1 MRLDFNDYIAFMVVA
16 QEQSFARAAVRLGL
30 SPSTLS
36 HIIRRLEERMGMA
49 LLMRTTRRVSVTEAG
64 KLLLRT
70 LEPSVASIEAG
81 VASLQRLRAT
91 PAGTVRLTVSDHMI
105 HDCLWPRLAPVLR
118 DYPDIRVEMSQQNG
132 FVDIVGEQ
140 FDAGVRVGDDV
151 VKDMVA
157 VRIAPDLRFVVIA
170 SPEYLA
176 RRGVPSHPSDLSRH
190 DCMNIRLSTSGPLY
204 AWEFEKEGRG
214 LTVKVEGQLTFSSV
228 YPMLAAARDGY
239 GLAYLP
245 ESLAR
250 AEVDAGYLCRVLD
263 DWTPTFTG
271 YHLYYPGRRQVSPA
285 LSVIIDILRH
295 PLPER
300 TQ

>member
-1 MRLDFNDYIAFMVVA
+1 MRQDFNDYLAFMAVA
-16 QEQSFARAAVRLGL
+16 QEQNFARAAVRLGI

-64 KLLLRT
+64 KMLLRT
-70 LEPSVASIEAG
+70 LEPGIAGIEAG
-81 VASLQRLRAT
+81 VTSLQRLRAT

-105 HDCLWPRLAPVLR
+105 HDCLWPRLAPALR
-118 DYPDIRVEMSQQNG
+118 DYPEIRVEMSQQNG
-132 FVDIVGEQ
+132 FVDIVGGQ

-170 SPEYLA
+170 APDYLA
-176 RRGVPSHPSDLSRH
+176 QRGMPHHPSELGRH
-190 DCMNIRLSTSGPLY
+190 DCMNIRLSPSGPLY
-204 AWEFEKEGRG
+204 AWEFEKNGQAMS
-214 LTVKVEGQLTFSSV
+214 VKVEGQLTFSSV
-228 YPMLAAARDGY
+228 YPMIAAAREGY

-245 ESLAR
+245 ESLAQE
-250 AEVDAGYLCRVLD
+250 EVARGHVCRVLD

-285 LSVIIDILRH
+285 LEVLIRLLRY
-295 PLPER
+295 PSPDR
-300 TQ
+300 A